1 MKHSD
6 IKTQE
11 QFYEMADVHY
21 QRTIKLREVCQNENE
36 TVERRL
42 KAQNL
47 FVISSLIVIKLSQI
61 AIKFS
66 QPMATNLKTGGVTE
80 VIGNIH
86 DKHVL

>member
-21 QRTIKLREVCQNENE
+21 QRTIKLREVWQNENE

-66 QPMATNLKTGGVTE
+66 QPMHTTFKSGGMTLK
-80 VIGNIH
+80 
-86 DKHVL
+86 

>member
-6 IKTQE
+6 IKTQD
-11 QFYEMADVHY
+11 QFYEMADIHY
-21 QRTIKLREVCQNENE
+21 QRTIKLREVLQNENE

-47 FVISSLIVIKLSQI
+47 FIVSSLRVIKLSAM
-61 AIKFS
+61 AIKLS
-66 QPMATNLKTGGVTE
+66 QPMATTLKTGGVTE
-80 VIGNIH
+80 VVGNIH

>member
-21 QRTIKLREVCQNENE
+21 QRTIKLREVWQNENE

-66 QPMATNLKTGGVTE
+66 QPMPTTFKSGGMTLK
-80 VIGNIH
+80 
-86 DKHVL
+86 